1 MRTTQIA
8 ALVLGT
14 LLASTAAFAAAPVPQ
29 TTAAKKTTAATKT
42 PSVATHVTKGV
53 VKTVGPSNLVIERGS
68 GKKAQ
73 QMTFLLDA
81 STQRP
86 AEIGVGSTVEVH
98 YKGAGTA
105 MTAVTVQ
112 PVKQQ
117 ASAHKAAAH

>member
-1 MRTTQIA
+1 MRTTRIA

-14 LLASTAAFAAAPVPQ
+14 LLASAAAFAAAPVPQ
-29 TTAAKKTTAATKT
+29 TAAAKKTPAV
-42 PSVATHVTKGV
+42 STHVTKGV
-53 VKTVGPSNLVIERGS
+53 VKTVGASSLVIEHGS

-86 AEIGVGSTVEVH
+86 ADIGVGSTVEVH

-117 ASAHKAAAH
+117 ASAHKDAAH

>member
-1 MRTTQIA
+1 MRTTRIA

-14 LLASTAAFAAAPVPQ
+14 LLASAAAFAAAPVPQ
-29 TTAAKKTTAATKT
+29 TAAKKTPAA
-42 PSVATHVTKGV
+42 STHVTKGV
-53 VKTVGPSNLVIERGS
+53 VKSVGATHLVIEHGS

-81 STQRP
+81 TTERP
-86 AEIGVGSTVEVH
+86 ADIGVGSTVEVH

>member
-1 MRTTQIA
+1 MRTTRTA

-14 LLASTAAFAAAPVPQ
+14 LLASAAAFAAAPVPQ
-29 TTAAKKTTAATKT
+29 TAAAKKTPAV
-42 PSVATHVTKGV
+42 STHVTKGV
-53 VKTVGPSNLVIERGS
+53 VKTVGATNLVIEKGS

-81 STQRP
+81 TTQRP
-86 AEIGVGSTVEVH
+86 ADIGVGSTVEVH
-98 YKGAGTA
+98 YKGSGTA

-117 ASAHKAAAH
+117 ASAHKAATH

>member
-1 MRTTQIA
+1 MRTTRIA

-14 LLASTAAFAAAPVPQ
+14 LLASAAAFAAAPVPQ
-29 TTAAKKTTAATKT
+29 TAAKKTPAA
-42 PSVATHVTKGV
+42 STHVTKGV
-53 VKTVGPSNLVIERGS
+53 VKSVGATNLVIEHGS

-81 STQRP
+81 TTERP
-86 AEIGVGSTVEVH
+86 ADIGVGSTVEVH

>member
-1 MRTTQIA
+1 MRTTRIA

-14 LLASTAAFAAAPVPQ
+14 LLAAAAAFAAAPVPQ
-29 TTAAKKTTAATKT
+29 TAAKKTPAA
-42 PSVATHVTKGV
+42 STHVTKGV
-53 VKTVGPSNLVIERGS
+53 VKSVGATNLVIEHGS

-81 STQRP
+81 TTERP
-86 AEIGVGSTVEVH
+86 ADIGVGSTVEVH

>member
-1 MRTTQIA
+1 MRTTRIA

-14 LLASTAAFAAAPVPQ
+14 LLASAAAFAAAPVPQ
-29 TTAAKKTTAATKT
+29 TATKKTPPA
-42 PSVATHVTKGV
+42 STHVTKGV
-53 VKTVGPSNLVIERGS
+53 VKSVGATNLVIEHGS

-81 STQRP
+81 TTERP
-86 AEIGVGSTVEVH
+86 ADIGVGSTVEVH